1 MKIAPSWINKYQK
14 EPLIM
19 SEVMENE
26 EIEVNTKTLV
36 GMFNDV
42 TTVKRSG
49 AGRPTAKKDQEALVN
64 QLKEKDNF
72 ILRSLLQANF
82 SERVKFPFPPGQPP
96 FNKNEEEVEVTDDM
110 IRILGRCTFRGN
122 AQVIEQ
128 EKTFISL
135 LESIHE
141 DDAELLCLVKDRKL
155 EEKYPQL
162 TKEVV
167 EQAWENLV

>member
-1 MKIAPSWINKYQK
+1 
-14 EPLIM
+14 
-19 SEVMENE
+19 
-26 EIEVNTKTLV
+26 
-36 GMFNDV
+36 
-42 TTVKRSG
+42 
-49 AGRPTAKKDQEALVN
+49 LVN

-110 IRILGRCTFRGN
+110 IRILGRCTFISPSR
-122 AQVIEQ
+122 VIEQ